1 MRVLFTSLPATG
13 HVNSLIPLALA
24 VRAAGHEVAVCT
36 ASSFAER
43 LEALGLTHLPGGAE
57 RFDELFAGAP
67 PLSDPARLR
76 FAQRVAFGT
85 RGPERLIPDLLRHV
99 DAWKPDLLVRE
110 SGELAAAIV
119 AEKVELPHAAIT
131 GGSWASHDARRA
143 LLAEPMAAHRARLGL
158 EPDPENRMIF
168 RFLQFAFTPPAWDG
182 DDPIPDTIHHI
193 RYDNPERPDEVTPA
207 WLEEPRTR
215 PFVFASLGTLMHTE
229 AGLMEAIITALGG
242 EPVDAVA
249 AIGRDQVAARFG
261 ITPPNVRLEP
271 FVPQLRVLERS
282 ELFVTHGGFNGTKEA
297 LRLGLP
303 LVVIPI
309 SGDQPYTAQRVAAL
323 GLGVAVDRVDRSPGR
338 IRAAVREVLAE
349 DRYRSNAQAFA
360 REMQALPPI
369 GHAVTLLEE
378 LARDRRPIPRVAA

>member
-36 ASSFAER
+36 SSSFAER
-43 LEALGLTHLPGGAE
+43 LEALGLTHLAGGVE
-57 RFDELFAGAP
+57 RFEELFAGAP
-67 PLSDPARLR
+67 PFSDPARLG
-76 FAQRVAFGT
+76 FAQRIAFGE
-85 RGPERLIPDLLRHV
+85 RAPHRLIPDLLRHV
-99 DAWKPDLLVRE
+99 EAWQPDLLVRE
-110 SGELAAAIV
+110 SGEQAAALV
-119 AEKVELPHAAIT
+119 AEKVGLPHAGIT

-143 LLAEPMAAHRARLGL
+143 LLAEPMAVHRARLGL
-158 EPDPENRMIF
+158 APDPENHMIF
-168 RFLQFAFTPPAWDG
+168 RYLQFAFTPPAWDG
-182 DDPIPDTIHHI
+182 DDPVPDTIHHI
-193 RYDNPERPDEVTPA
+193 RYDNPERPDEVAPPWLATP
-207 WLEEPRTR
+207 RSR
-215 PFVFASLGTLMHTE
+215 PLVFASLGTVMHSE
-229 AGLMEAIITALGG
+229 PGLMEAVVVALGR

-249 AIGRDQVAARFG
+249 AIGRDQDAARFG
-261 ITPPNVRLEP
+261 DAPPNVRLEP

-282 ELFVTHGGFNGTKEA
+282 DLFVTHGGFNGTKEA

-323 GLGVAVDRVDRSPGR
+323 GLGVAIDRTDRSPAR

-360 REMQALPPI
+360 RAMQALPPI
-369 GHAVTLLEE
+369 GHAVALLEE
-378 LARDRRPIPRVAA
+378 LARDRRPIPRAAA